1 MTLVKHYIKGKK
13 IWLVGSKHKRLE
25 DIKPN
30 FEKQHFKIF
39 LFYFFIEL

>member
-30 FEKQHFKIF
+30 FEKQHFKKSWDT
-39 LFYFFIEL
+39 YK